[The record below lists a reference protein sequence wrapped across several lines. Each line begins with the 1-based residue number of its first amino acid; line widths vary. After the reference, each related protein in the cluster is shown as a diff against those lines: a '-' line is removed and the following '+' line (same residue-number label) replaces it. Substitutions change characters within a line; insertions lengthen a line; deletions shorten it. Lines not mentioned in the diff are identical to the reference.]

1 MTQNKKKSHL
11 QDNLQRLKFPQN
23 TPTPQDI
30 LHVKIFNL
38 HTPHFYFSFTFVKY
52 HFLPFIWHFPTNKK
66 KKFSEIE

>member
-1 MTQNKKKSHL
+1 MTQNKKNHIYKTTF
-11 QDNLQRLKFPQN
+11 NAQN
-23 TPTPQDI
+23 FHKTLPTPQDI

-66 KKFSEIE
+66 KKISEIE